1 MQINK
6 ENTENILKEIENQ
19 SNLVIPFNEQDI
31 NNFSKLYNKDLTEK
45 QYKECL
51 VDFLLTNN
59 ALETIADEF
68 YQNYLTEALKRY
80 PENKETYLSQ
90 IFKDAVRNLIAYNTE
105 ISINGDLSNL
115 ENIAKYCFYKYTLIA
130 NLKRKNNQITNEA
143 IRYLVNQ
150 DIDEKCW
157 SVCNYDEL
165 DQLEQYI
172 TDKYNL

>member
-6 ENTENILKEIENQ
+6 ENTKNILKEIESK

-31 NNFSKLYNKDLTEK
+31 NNFNKLYNKDLTEK

-51 VDFLLTNN
+51 VDFLLNN
-59 ALETIADEF
+59 DTLETIADEF

-80 PENKETYLSQ
+80 PENKKTYLSQ
-90 IFKDAVRNLIAYNTE
+90 TFKDIVRNLIAYNTE

-115 ENIAKYCFYKYTLIA
+115 ENIAKYCFYKYTLIE

-143 IRYLVNQ
+143 IRYLVDQ

-157 SVCNYDEL
+157 NIYNYNEL